1 MQRLFFRQ
9 KLNKL
14 LENKNNSEL
23 KFKIE
28 DNKKLL
34 LDNLFP
40 SLLELVKKP
49 FYSLILFRNEII
61 RFFKYLCFLIKKNIF
76 TMIQL
81 KKIINY
87 LNLLHDKMI
96 FEINFDDEIQTTCWI
111 VPFSLLSEILVLLSI
126 EYNDLVVEDLLLN
139 NNKNTLTNGY
149 F

>member
-87 LNLLHDKMI
+87 LNLLHDK
-96 FEINFDDEIQTTCWI
+96 
-111 VPFSLLSEILVLLSI
+111 
-126 EYNDLVVEDLLLN
+126 
-139 NNKNTLTNGY
+139 
-149 F
+149 

>member
-1 MQRLFFRQ
+1 MGIGPNPQ
-9 KLNKL
+9 
-14 LENKNNSEL
+14 S
-23 KFKIE
+23 
-28 DNKKLL
+28 
-34 LDNLFP
+34 P
-40 SLLELVKKP
+40 
-49 FYSLILFRNEII
+49 NEII

-76 TMIQL
+76 SMIQL

-111 VPFSLLSEILVLLSI
+111 VPFSLLSEIFVLLSI
-126 EYNDLVVEDLLLN
+126 EYNDLVEDLLLN